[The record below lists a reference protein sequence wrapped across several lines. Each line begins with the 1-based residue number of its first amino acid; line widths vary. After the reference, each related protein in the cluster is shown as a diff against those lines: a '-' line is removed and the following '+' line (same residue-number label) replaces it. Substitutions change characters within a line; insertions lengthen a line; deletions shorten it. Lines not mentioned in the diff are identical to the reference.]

1 MDKESDPADLLR
13 EAAEA
18 RLAGAPVVP
27 LVSTDTLLHELRVH
41 QVELEMQNENLRQA
55 HIEMEASRDRYANL
69 YDFAPV
75 AYLTVSG
82 EGLVSEANLTCAELL
97 GVERSKLLRSRFDR
111 YVAPDTLDTW
121 HQFFIL
127 AMQHDAKQASEL
139 RLRRV
144 DGTTF
149 YAQLDGASSG
159 DAVRLS
165 LTDNTERRQAAR
177 VLAEAQLI
185 SESEEKFHKISESAQ
200 DAIIMMG
207 GDRCI
212 TFWNAAAARI
222 FGYTAAEALGQETHA
237 LLAPGSVRP
246 AFDRAYP
253 HFHETGEG
261 PVIGKMLELSAIR
274 KGGEEFPVELS
285 VSASQINGEWCAIA
299 IVRDITERMRH
310 QQLLAVQARI
320 AGIFAMGGGDEEE
333 RFNEVLKVALD
344 AMQSP
349 FGVFGYIDTDGALV
363 VPTMTRQ
370 VWDKCDMPE
379 KSVRFPREAWGSSSW
394 PRALREK
401 RGNYSNQPSS
411 AIPEGHIAISRHVC
425 MPILYRGEVIG
436 LLQVANKAEDYT
448 EADVELLRFI
458 SADVAP
464 LLDALLQQERASGRL
479 RQQLLQ
485 LQNNLEDTVRAI
497 SAIVEVRDPY
507 TAGHQLRVADIAC
520 AIAGKM
526 GFSDEQ
532 IHGLHVAGV
541 VHDLGKIQIP
551 AEILSKPGRLSDTEY
566 SLIKVHPQAGY
577 DILKGIDFPW
587 PVAEMVLQHH
597 ERMDGSGYPQGLKG
611 DAILIE
617 ARILCV
623 ADVLEAMAS
632 HRPYRPGLGVE
643 VALAEIVKGR
653 ATLYDKE
660 VVDACV
666 AVFREG
672 YVLAG

>member
-27 LVSTDTLLHELRVH
+27 PVSSDTLLHELRVH

-55 HIEMEASRDRYANL
+55 HIEMEKSRDRYANL

-82 EGLVSEANLTCAELL
+82 EGLVSEANLRCAELL
-97 GVERSKLLRSRFDR
+97 GLARGKLLRSRFDR
-111 YVAPDTLDTW
+111 YVAPDNLDIW
-121 HQFFIL
+121 HHFFMR
-127 AMQHDAKQASEL
+127 AMHRDEKLTTEL
-139 RLRRV
+139 TLRRA
-144 DGTTF
+144 DGTTLD
-149 YAQLDGASSG
+149 AQLDGARSG
-159 DAVRLS
+159 DAIRLS
-165 LTDNTERRQAAR
+165 LTDNTQRRQAEDSRRRA
-177 VLAEAQLI
+177 LLL
-185 SESEEKFHKISESAQ
+185 EERE
-200 DAIIMMG
+200 
-207 GDRCI
+207 
-212 TFWNAAAARI
+212 AARQKLEYAYGEWINALDAVNDPI
-222 FGYTAAEALGQETHA
+222 FIHDKALRILRCNKAYRQCAGRPFKEIIGQRYYEVFPVMQSPMQSCLQLADAEEEMTFGDAVYR
-237 LLAPGSVRP
+237 SR
-246 AFDRAYP
+246 AF
-253 HFHETGEG
+253 
-261 PVIGKMLELSAIR
+261 AIR
-274 KGGEEFPVELS
+274 DEKGGYLYS
-285 VSASQINGEWCAIA
+285 VHILE
-299 IVRDITERMRH
+299 DITEIKRDRH
-310 QQLLAVQARI
+310 LQSIQARI
-320 AGIFAMGGGDEEE
+320 AGIFAMGDGDEEE
-333 RFNEVLKVALD
+333 QYNEVLKVVLE

-370 VWDKCDMPE
+370 VWEKCDMPE

-401 RGNYSNQPSS
+401 RGNYANQPSS
-411 AIPEGHIAISRHVC
+411 VTPEGHVAITRHAC
-425 MPILYRGEVIG
+425 MPVLYRGEAIG

-448 EADVELLRFI
+448 EADVELLRSI
-458 SADVAP
+458 AANVAP
-464 LLDALLQQERASGRL
+464 LLDAVLQQQRASGRL
-479 RQQLLQ
+479 RQQFMQ
-485 LQNNLEDTVRAI
+485 LQNNLEDTVSAI
-497 SAIVEVRDPY
+497 STIVELRDPY

-526 GFSDEQ
+526 GLSDERV
-532 IHGLHVAGV
+532 HGLHIAGI

-551 AEILSKPGRLSDTEY
+551 AEILSKPGRLSDIEY
-566 SLIKVHPQAGY
+566 RLIKAHPQAGY

-587 PVAEMVLQHH
+587 PVAEAVLQHH

-611 DAILIE
+611 DDILME